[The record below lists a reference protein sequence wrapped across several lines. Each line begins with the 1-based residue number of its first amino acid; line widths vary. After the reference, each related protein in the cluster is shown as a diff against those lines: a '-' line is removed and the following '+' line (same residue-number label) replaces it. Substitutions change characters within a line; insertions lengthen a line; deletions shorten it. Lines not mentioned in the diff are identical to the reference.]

1 MTTDPINDLEN
12 SDDSDVECCRH
23 CRELIVPGTEIEF
36 NGWWWHSGCVPSH
49 VLHGIEQE
57 ARHDEVKHER

>member
-1 MTTDPINDLEN
+1 VD
-12 SDDSDVECCRH
+12 
-23 CRELIVPGTEIEF
+23 
-36 NGWWWHSGCVPSH
+36 CVPSH